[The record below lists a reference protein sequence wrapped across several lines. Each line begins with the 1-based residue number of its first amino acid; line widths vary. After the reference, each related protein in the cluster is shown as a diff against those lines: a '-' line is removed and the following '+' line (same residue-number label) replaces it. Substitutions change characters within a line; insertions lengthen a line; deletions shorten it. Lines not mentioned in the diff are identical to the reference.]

1 MVKNHVLGYPYIAW
15 KTVLCFSGE
24 RFRDFEH
31 NYRGAVVKVR
41 VLQAISLECI
51 VLMLYLN
58 PWCTLLSSRKGCFQ
72 MACLEDP
79 PRSLVYM
86 YEDSPHHDI

>member
-1 MVKNHVLGYPYIAW
+1 M
-15 KTVLCFSGE
+15 
-24 RFRDFEH
+24 
-31 NYRGAVVKVR
+31 KVR

-58 PWCTLLSSRKGCFQ
+58 PWCTSFVVYKRVFQ

-79 PRSLVYM
+79 PRSLVY
-86 YEDSPHHDI
+86 SPWIASYPWSGSGEPSQNP